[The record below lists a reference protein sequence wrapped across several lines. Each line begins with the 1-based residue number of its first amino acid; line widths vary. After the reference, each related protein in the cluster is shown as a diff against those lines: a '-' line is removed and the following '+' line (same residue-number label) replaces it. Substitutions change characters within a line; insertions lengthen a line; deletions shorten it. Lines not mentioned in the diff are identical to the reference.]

1 LNKKVIYKSLPLKHI
16 NKMKKFFLK
25 PGFEFI
31 FSLSL
36 IVILGLPP
44 MLLAQSQKDVE
55 IKIENGDTTVNGKNI
70 KDLSAAD
77 RKNALR
83 DIRHINDDGSRH
95 TYSLERKDTVGGKGE
110 RFRLRIRKETGDRQ
124 PMITENIIVKDSLG
138 NIVAVKPG
146 RHRVAE
152 QQFALKYRSN
162 DDANDFGGRGPN
174 GSGRSP
180 MGRFERKNSQSF
192 EYVNTDNDGISTHV
206 RFHVSEVSNEDLK
219 KMPHVEGGKF
229 EINDL
234 NLVPEFST
242 GKTLLMFNLPAKALA
257 EIKLIDSEGKVVWN
271 ERSTSGSF
279 SKTFVL
285 GLNGIYYLQI
295 KQGNNIAIKRIMKEE

>member
-1 LNKKVIYKSLPLKHI
+1 
-16 NKMKKFFLK
+16 MKKFFLK

-44 MLLAQSQKDVE
+44 VLLAQSQKDVE

-70 KDLSAAD
+70 KELSATE

-83 DIRHINDDGSRH
+83 DIRHINDDGSQH
-95 TYSLERKDTVGGKGE
+95 AYSFKRKDTVGGKDE
-110 RFRLRIRKETGDRQ
+110 HFRLRIKKETGDRQ

-138 NIVAVKPG
+138 NIIAVKPN
-146 RHRVAE
+146 RHRIAE
-152 QQFALKYRSN
+152 QKFALKYRSN
-162 DDANDFGGRGPN
+162 DDADDFSGRSPGGT
-174 GSGRSP
+174 GRSP

-192 EYVNTDNDGISTHV
+192 EYVNTDNEGISTHV

-242 GKTLLMFNLPAKALA
+242 GKTLLMFNLPAKTLA
-257 EIKLIDSEGKVVWN
+257 EVKLIDSEGKVVWN
-271 ERSTSGSF
+271 ERSTSGNF